1 MSFTINANFLANARP
16 VAHLRDGSKVVYSQ
30 GKFDAWCIYHV
41 GNSVADAI
49 KDVDD
54 FTLLQKYTDCS
65 QRFILYKDF
74 LYIFDKVTNVL
85 NYDVVENMKG
95 VAKKYPNSSEVE
107 FILIFL
113 YAGMVAEENKDKAIL
128 KKYIK
133 RLGVHQVLIERMPAA
148 IAANYSRGK
157 NWRELKLECEVRGF
171 YTYHT
176 QTQLS
181 A

>member
-1 MSFTINANFLANARP
+1 MSFTVNANFLANTRP
-16 VAHLRDGSKVVYSQ
+16 VAHLCDGSKAVFSQ
-30 GKFDAWCIYHV
+30 GKFDTWCIYYV
-41 GNSVADAI
+41 GNNVADAI
-49 KDVDD
+49 KDVDV

-65 QRFILYKDF
+65 QRFLLYKDF

-85 NYDVVENMKG
+85 NYDVVEEVKG

-107 FILIFL
+107 FIFTFL
-113 YAGMVAEENKDKAIL
+113 YAGMVAEENKDKAML

-133 RLGVHQVLIERMPAA
+133 RSGVHQVLIERMPAA
-148 IAANYSRGK
+148 IATHYSRGK
-157 NWRELKLECEVRGF
+157 NWRELKLECKARGF

>member
-16 VAHLRDGSKVVYSQ
+16 VAHLCDGSKVVFSQ

-41 GNSVADAI
+41 QGQIAHAI
-49 KDVDD
+49 RDVEV
-54 FTLLQKYTDCS
+54 FQLLGKYIDQK
-65 QRFILYKDF
+65 RFVLYKDF
-74 LYIFDKVTNVL
+74 LAIFEQVINVI
-85 NYDVVENMKG
+85 NDDVV
-95 VAKKYPNSSEVE
+95 AKITATSIGYPDPSEVE

-113 YAGMVAEENKDKAIL
+113 YAGMVAEGNKDKAIL

-148 IAANYSRGK
+148 IATHYPRGK
-157 NWRELKLECEVRGF
+157 NWRELKLECKARGF
-171 YTYHT
+171 YAYHT

>member
-1 MSFTINANFLANARP
+1 MSFNVNFI
-16 VAHLRDGSKVVYSQ
+16 VKSKLIAKLSDHSYMVYAQ
-30 GKFDAWCIYHV
+30 GRFDAWCIYHV
-41 GNSVADAI
+41 SNSVADAI
-49 KDVDD
+49 KDVDV
-54 FTLLQKYTDCS
+54 FTLLRKYTDCS

-85 NYDVVENMKG
+85 NYDVVEDIKG
-95 VAKKYPNSSEVE
+95 VAKKYPNYSEVE

-133 RLGVHQVLIERMPAA
+133 RLGVHQVLIERMSAA

-157 NWRELKLECEVRGF
+157 NWREQKLECEVRGF